1 MIYLEE
7 QLKIVIENLAIR
19 AIKRNKYSLKTI
31 ADICELP
38 LEHVKYL
45 KRFSAHTTLKKIMK
59 SSPKELDELKILM
72 PAEAMRMFKDL
83 FYKQS
88 PLAQKYTPRLIEAF
102 VEKHKMMEV
111 FTTETEFFWILRFV
125 NNFLSE
131 FTEDIKDI
139 NDDDFLDTLMERYEE
154 YRRS

>member
-1 MIYLEE
+1 
-7 QLKIVIENLAIR
+7 
-19 AIKRNKYSLKTI
+19 
-31 ADICELP
+31 
-38 LEHVKYL
+38 
-45 KRFSAHTTLKKIMK
+45 
-59 SSPKELDELKILM
+59 
-72 PAEAMRMFKDL
+72 
-83 FYKQS
+83 
-88 PLAQKYTPRLIEAF
+88 
-102 VEKHKMMEV
+102 MMSI